1 MAQAAAEIAGGNTIF
16 MGTFLWAAR
25 PTAAKTLAPYYIDFD
40 PPSSRMALRKSR
52 PVREAAR

>member
-1 MAQAAAEIAGGNTIF
+1 MAQAAAEIAAENMIF
-16 MGTFLWAAR
+16 MGTFSGRRDPPLPKR
-25 PTAAKTLAPYYIDFD
+25 LPPHIDFD